1 METGRGFALDSTE
14 QLGWRLFHFGGRET
28 RRLVHSGLLQTDE
41 IYSPLRVSL
50 SRHRNKRSQT
60 RTLVL
65 AFPGYLFIRC
75 GASAA
80 SLSDEGISC
89 SPVVF
94 SGRVAVIDD
103 IEMARIR
110 SLEQRWL
117 DAPAVDP
124 GQTFFAGDRVSIVSG
139 AFAGIS
145 AMVKQVS
152 KGNSRAILTIMGSSL
167 DFEISCC
174 LLDKSKA

>member
-1 METGRGFALDSTE
+1 METVRGFVAESTE
-14 QLGWRLFHFGGRET
+14 DRGWRLFHFGWKET

-41 IYSPLRVSL
+41 IYSPLRL
-50 SRHRNKRSQT
+50 SFSRPRHKRGQAQT
-60 RTLVL
+60 LAL

-75 GASAA
+75 GASSAP
-80 SLSDEGISC
+80 LSEEGISC

-110 SLEQRWL
+110 ALEQSWRQ
-117 DAPAVDP
+117 APVVEQ
-124 GQTFFAGDRVSIVSG
+124 GERFFAGDQVSIVSG
-139 AFAGIS
+139 AFAGMS
-145 AMVKQVS
+145 AMVKKVS
-152 KGNSRAILTIMGSSL
+152 KGNSRAILTIMGSSI